1 MPTTVA
7 ELIIALQKYDGSSF
21 IAAGWDDGT
30 DVIHI
35 YNGPDMAG
43 CLDYVVEIDLP
54 SLPAPIL

>member
-43 CLDYVVEIDLP
+43 CLD
-54 SLPAPIL
+54 